1 MGAAIPVRVVKGCIR
16 LPRFGKGP
24 RGTRA
29 VEIALTIGKPRRG
42 RMTFRKGTNVEWDW
56 GKGTATGKI
65 DETYR
70 KKVTLTLKGSE
81 ITRNASDE
89 EPAYRIAQDDGDEVL
104 KSATEI
110 RKA

>member
-1 MGAAIPVRVVKGCIR
+1 
-16 LPRFGKGP
+16 
-24 RGTRA
+24 
-29 VEIALTIGKPRRG
+29 
-42 RMTFRKGTNVEWDW
+42 MTFRKGTAVEWDW

-65 DETYR
+65 VETYH

-89 EPAYRIAQDDGDEVL
+89 DPAYRIAQDDGDEVL

>member
-1 MGAAIPVRVVKGCIR
+1 MA
-16 LPRFGKGP
+16 
-24 RGTRA
+24 
-29 VEIALTIGKPRRG
+29 
-42 RMTFRKGTNVEWDW
+42 FRNGTNVEWDW

-65 DETYR
+65 VETYHQ
-70 KKVTLTLKGSE
+70 KVTLTLKGSE